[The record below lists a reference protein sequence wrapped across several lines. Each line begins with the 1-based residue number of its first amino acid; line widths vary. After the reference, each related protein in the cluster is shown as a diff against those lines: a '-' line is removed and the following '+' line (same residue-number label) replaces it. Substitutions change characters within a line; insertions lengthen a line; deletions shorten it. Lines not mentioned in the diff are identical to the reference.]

1 MSFFPPLNILNSLL
15 FFLQTFSRGVQSCAM
30 SLEST
35 SDLVNENT
43 CVPSSLSLDLRC
55 PHSALLDTDLGL
67 KGKAKGSS
75 TSSTKS
81 RHIYAST
88 TTSHLLTG
96 SMGGRDDD
104 VSHREEE
111 RARNQE
117 NEQGHS
123 MSGNNAKWMKE
134 GQNQLRKVAE
144 QQQDLNRNPDQNLNL
159 TENENESPDVN
170 PNQNHTLDEQEHD
183 VENNKNL
190 KVLCS
195 DVDIRNTAN
204 EPLLIDTSEVPKSK
218 EQEEEEEE
226 EDEEE
231 DEEEESLPA
240 SSGEKDTDSSE
251 AQSSS
256 ESRKSGEGGSK
267 NRCLLFGKNGAPSD
281 EDSSCMSLS
290 QGSTATSTPDGD
302 TGNAD
307 MKRKFFAFKD
317 L

>member
-1 MSFFPPLNILNSLL
+1 
-15 FFLQTFSRGVQSCAM
+15 M

-43 CVPSSLSLDLRC
+43 CVPSSLNLDLRC
-55 PHSALLDTDLGL
+55 PHSALLDTELGL

-75 TSSTKS
+75 NTSSSKS

-88 TTSHLLTG
+88 TSSQLLTG
-96 SMGGRDDD
+96 IMGGRDDD
-104 VSHREEE
+104 ASHREEE

-123 MSGNNAKWMKE
+123 ISGSNTKWIKE

-159 TENENESPDVN
+159 TENENESPDEN
-170 PNQNHTLDEQEHD
+170 PNQNHTLEGQEHD

-190 KVLCS
+190 KALCS
-195 DVDIRNTAN
+195 DVEIRNSAN
-204 EPLLIDTSEVPKSK
+204 EPLLIDTSEVPKGK

-226 EDEEE
+226 DEE
-231 DEEEESLPA
+231 EEEESLPA

-256 ESRKSGEGGSK
+256 ESRRSGEDDSRNK
-267 NRCLLFGKNGAPSD
+267 CLLFSKNGAPSD

-302 TGNAD
+302 TGRTD
-307 MKRKFFAFKD
+307 LIFFIVFQD
-317 L
+317 

>member
-1 MSFFPPLNILNSLL
+1 
-15 FFLQTFSRGVQSCAM
+15 M

-43 CVPSSLSLDLRC
+43 CVTSSLSLDLHC
-55 PHSALLDTDLGL
+55 PHGALLDTELGL

-75 TSSTKS
+75 TSSSSKS

-88 TTSHLLTG
+88 TSSQLLTG
-96 SMGGRDDD
+96 IMGGRDDD

-123 MSGNNAKWMKE
+123 ISGSNAKWMKE

-170 PNQNHTLDEQEHD
+170 PNQNRTLEEQEHD

-195 DVDIRNTAN
+195 DIDIRNTAN
-204 EPLLIDTSEVPKSK
+204 EPLLIDTSEIPKSK

-226 EDEEE
+226 D
-231 DEEEESLPA
+231 DEEESLPA
-240 SSGEKDTDSSE
+240 SGGEKDTDSSE

-267 NRCLLFGKNGAPSD
+267 NRCLLFSKNGAPSD

-302 TGNAD
+302 TGSSGLIPTGLVFTLSNLSSLD
-307 MKRKFFAFKD
+307 FSMSIGD
-317 L
+317 D

>member
-1 MSFFPPLNILNSLL
+1 
-15 FFLQTFSRGVQSCAM
+15 M

-55 PHSALLDTDLGL
+55 PHSALLDTELGL
-67 KGKAKGSS
+67 KGKVKGSC
-75 TSSTKS
+75 TSSKS
-81 RHIYAST
+81 RRIYAST
-88 TTSHLLTG
+88 TSSQLLTG
-96 SMGGRDDD
+96 IMGGRDDD
-104 VSHREEE
+104 VSHCEEE

-117 NEQGHS
+117 KDQGHS
-123 MSGNNAKWMKE
+123 ISGSNAKWMKE

-144 QQQDLNRNPDQNLNL
+144 QQQDLNRNPDQNRNL
-159 TENENESPDVN
+159 TENENESPDGN
-170 PNQNHTLDEQEHD
+170 PNQNCVLEEQEHD

-190 KVLCS
+190 KILCS

-218 EQEEEEEE
+218 EQDEE
-226 EDEEE
+226 EEE

-240 SSGEKDTDSSE
+240 SGGEKDTDSSE
-251 AQSSS
+251 AQSTS

-267 NRCLLFGKNGAPSD
+267 NRCLLFSKNGAPSD

-302 TGNAD
+302 TGNSGFIPTALVFTASKLYVD
-307 MKRKFFAFKD
+307 WPVS
-317 L
+317 